1 MSSEVAPQGFFEEN
15 GMGRVSVVSFMSAD
29 AAPAAFKRERCDTIM
44 SSAMTPPPLQS
55 GSTKTS
61 VSQALGSIEK
71 VGSSLS
77 ILSFIE
83 TSESCGR
90 EQARVSEPVW
100 I

>member
-61 VSQALGSIEK
+61 VSHGSIEK

-77 ILSFIE
+77 ILSSIE

-90 EQARVSEPVW
+90 EQAGVSEPVW